1 MARYDVHLS
10 RNHPNTMS
18 VPFAFVSIILIW
30 STTPLAIKWSALG
43 VGFSFAV
50 FSRMTIGVLLCVVLL
65 ALFRMRFPL
74 HRKAI
79 QAYLAGGL
87 SMFAAMVLTYWAS
100 QFVTSGMIAVLFGLS
115 PLVTSMG
122 AMVWLKEESLTPNK
136 IAGMALGIIGLWLV
150 FHGGLDLGE
159 GSALGVIAILVAM
172 ASQSLGLVW
181 VKRIGD
187 DSSALAMTL
196 GTLAVSLPLFC
207 GAWLLADGHWPTEMP
222 ERAVAATVYLGTF
235 GSVLGFALYYYLIK
249 NTEAGRVAL
258 ITLVTPVMALLLG
271 HALNDEVV
279 LPQVWLGTASILLG
293 LCLHHWGERWMG
305 VLSRIRS

>member
-222 ERAVAATVYLGTF
+222 ERAVAATVYLCTY
-235 GSVLGFALYYYLIK
+235 GSVLGFA
-249 NTEAGRVAL
+249 
-258 ITLVTPVMALLLG
+258 
-271 HALNDEVV
+271 
-279 LPQVWLGTASILLG
+279 
-293 LCLHHWGERWMG
+293 
-305 VLSRIRS
+305 